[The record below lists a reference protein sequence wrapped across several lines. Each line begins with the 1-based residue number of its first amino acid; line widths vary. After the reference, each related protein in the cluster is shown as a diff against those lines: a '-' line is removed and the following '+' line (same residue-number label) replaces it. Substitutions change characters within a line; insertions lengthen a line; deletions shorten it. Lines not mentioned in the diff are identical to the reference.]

1 MYCGH
6 RTDLVLCRVNSQKGA
21 CCLRK
26 LEQGHI
32 PEVISCT
39 ENSFAWGQSC
49 IRCAQCA
56 ILSGP
61 LLIPVAVL
69 HYWNPP
75 CVLPNSLNEH
85 YKCKL
90 KWAHLHSGCNFTFQW
105 RHLSRIN
112 SCMNLGSR
120 CEVWQATRFQCWF
133 LESISLD
140 PDSLE
145 IGKLCSYCQLLK
157 GNYFKFMRC
166 SAVSPRA
173 VVVPLL
179 KLEFNTGSY
188 NFWCSKDRA
197 SIGSRG

>member
-1 MYCGH
+1 MATAQVWFCAESPP
-6 RTDLVLCRVNSQKGA
+6 RRARAVSEIWNKNISLRLLAAQKILSLGEG
-21 CCLRK
+21 CV
-26 LEQGHI
+26 H
-32 PEVISCT
+32 
-39 ENSFAWGQSC
+39 
-49 IRCAQCA
+49 CAQCA
-56 ILSGP
+56 MLSGP
-61 LLIPVAVL
+61 LVIPVAVL

-85 YKCKL
+85 YKSKL
-90 KWAHLHSGCNFTFQW
+90 KWAHLHSGCNFTFQR

-166 SAVSPRA
+166 SAVSPWA

-179 KLEFNTGSY
+179 KLESTTGSY

-197 SIGSRG
+197 SIGPRG